1 MTTIVACRCCFSAG
15 PKWSSIYDIHKKFR
29 LLTTPPCQHERIGNQ
44 VLYSG
49 VLISLTLHGRHAFT
63 TAGVRLK
70 QKFSFSNICP
80 GRGFNPGPRSIM
92 AVNVTTRLR
101 RNPEC
106 SKGPSIYDVH
116 TERKGEGG
124 QAQVNAC
131 GRGSP

>member
-1 MTTIVACRCCFSAG
+1 M
-15 PKWSSIYDIHKKFR
+15 YR
-29 LLTTPPCQHERIGNQ
+29 LPNLKDETKEIGNQ

-49 VLISLTLHGRHAFT
+49 VLISLTLHGKHAFT

-80 GRGFNPGPRSIM
+80 GRGFNPGSRSIM
-92 AVNVTTRLR
+92 AVNVTFRLR

-116 TERKGEGG
+116 TERKGEGT
-124 QAQVNAC
+124 
-131 GRGSP
+131 GSGERMWTWESSPMWTSTQKIKIIVH